1 MRVSR
6 LADVAAGAK
15 LGQTIFGSAGQPLL
29 QAGVE
34 LTSEYLQKLH
44 GRGMASVYVEDP
56 DTADIEVPQPISPAT
71 RAKVTAK
78 LAQAFDKITEKTQSL
93 KDAYVAVARKEMQS
107 QRFADAIRA
116 AAGGDG
122 LYEVAGD
129 IDSMLDD
136 LKGRSVLAGLNSIK
150 AHDSYTFQHS
160 IDVTIM
166 GLVFARSLNWE
177 RWRLRAFGVG
187 CILHDMGK
195 LFIDPAILNKPGKL
209 TDEEFKQVKAHPT
222 VGYDLIKALAS
233 GLGVLAPHVAYQ
245 HHERQDGTGYPRG
258 LQGSNTLGENRSE
271 MIHDFGSLAAVADVY
286 DAMTSDRPYRAG
298 WSPERTLAMIRE
310 GAGTHFNRQAV
321 ETAMSIVPPYPVCSN
336 VRVVAGKY
344 AGWQG
349 VVSSVPRVDLA
360 RPKVR
365 LLFNAEFRRVDP
377 VEINLHV
384 ERDVPIEAATATTAA
399 AKQAAA

>member
-6 LADVAAGAK
+6 LVDVEVGAK
-15 LGQTIFGSAGQPLL
+15 LGQPIFGSAGQPLL
-29 QAGVE
+29 QAGVQ
-34 LTSEYLQKLH
+34 LTPEYLHTLRE
-44 GRGMASVYVEDP
+44 RGMGSVYIDDP
-56 DTADIEVPQPISPAT
+56 DTADIEPAEPLSPAT
-71 RAKVTAK
+71 RAKVTVN
-78 LAQAFDKITEKTQSL
+78 LARAFNTITEKTTSL

-122 LYEVAGD
+122 LYTVAND
-129 IDSMLDD
+129 IDSMLDE

-166 GLVFARSLNWE
+166 GLVFARCLNWE

-209 TDEEFKQVKAHPT
+209 NDDELKQIKAHPA
-222 VGYDLIKALAS
+222 VGYDLIKALAT
-233 GLGVLAPHVAYQ
+233 GLGVLAPHVAFQ

-258 LQGSNTLGENRSE
+258 LKGTNTLGENRPE
-271 MIHDFGSLAAVADVY
+271 MIHDFGSLCAIADVY

-298 WSPERTLAMIRE
+298 WSPERTLGMIRD
-310 GAGTHFNRQAV
+310 GAGTHFNKQAV
-321 ETAMSIVPPYPVCSN
+321 EIAMSIVPPYPVCSN

-349 VVSSVPRVDLA
+349 IVSSVQRVDLA

-365 LLFNAEFRRVDP
+365 LLFNAEYRRVEP

-384 ERDVPIEAATATTAA
+384 ERDVPIEAAAATAPKNAA
-399 AKQAAA
+399 